1 MTAMIQGYPFERC
14 LQLAAATGASC
25 VAAVDA
31 LSGLKSF
38 DELAHRIDKG
48 WEKNE

>member
-1 MTAMIQGYPFERC
+1 MVKGYPFEKC

-31 LSGLKSF
+31 LSGLKT
-38 DELAHRIDKG
+38 LAKLEAKIDAG
-48 WEKNE
+48 WAKQDLLK